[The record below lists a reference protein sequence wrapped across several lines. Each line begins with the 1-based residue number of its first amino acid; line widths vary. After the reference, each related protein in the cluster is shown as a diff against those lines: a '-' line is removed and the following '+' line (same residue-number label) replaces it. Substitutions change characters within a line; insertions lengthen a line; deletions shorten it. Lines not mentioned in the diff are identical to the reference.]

1 MVGRPTKAKI
11 LGNKSMIEEDKQLTE
26 ILKSELIGKRIMII
40 ELRNCGRELFIEFS
54 DKGRL
59 FITSEDK
66 LDLSV
71 T

>member
-1 MVGRPTKAKI
+1 
-11 LGNKSMIEEDKQLTE
+11 MIEEDKQLTE